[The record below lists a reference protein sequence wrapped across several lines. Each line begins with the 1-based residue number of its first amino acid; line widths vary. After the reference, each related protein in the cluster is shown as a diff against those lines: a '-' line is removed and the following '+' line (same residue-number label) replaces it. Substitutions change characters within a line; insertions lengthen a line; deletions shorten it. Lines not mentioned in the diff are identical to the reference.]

1 MAHGTIEYRISTHRR
16 GEWRVL
22 RQGIVM
28 AIRNDLYDA
37 VAIATHFAEREIG
50 SIGTDV
56 RVVMDAG
63 MAWQED
69 GETSR
74 RTASATN

>member
-1 MAHGTIEYRISTHRR
+1 MAQGTVEYRISTHRK

-37 VAIATHFAEREIG
+37 VDIATHFAEREIG
-50 SIGTDV
+50 SIGTDA
-56 RVVMDAG
+56 RVVLERA
-63 MAWQED
+63 
-69 GETSR
+69 
-74 RTASATN
+74 TA